1 MNLSSPISSVVPG
14 GRGSVL
20 AVLARTEEPMS
31 GRRIAELSGDKAR
44 KTWVNTLLS
53 ELVEAGVVLA
63 DSKPPSKLYRLNRD
77 HLAAPAIEVLANM
90 RARLIEMLRDDIRR
104 WQPAPSSAWLFGSVA
119 RGEGGVESDIDIAIV
134 RSDRIDDDDSAWSFQ
149 VAALGERIRLWT
161 GNEASVIEYAES
173 ELAALA
179 TAGEGIVRSIRA
191 EGIHLGGRRNLLG
204 ANAKAL

>member
-31 GRRIAELSGDKAR
+31 GRRIAELAGDKVR

>member
-20 AVLARTEEPMS
+20 TVLARTEEPMS
-31 GRRIAELSGDKAR
+31 GRRIAELAGDKVR

>member
-77 HLAAPAIEVLANM
+77 HLAAPAIEALANM

-149 VAALGERIRLWT
+149 VAALGERIRLWA